1 MQVSDLR
8 HQAASAVTTA
18 AITPRGKLLSEFTH
32 RAPCC
37 WSWEQTCDLRQGA
50 GVRKDFFVFSP
61 VRR

>member
-32 RAPCC
+32 RPPLLLELGA
-37 WSWEQTCDLRQGA
+37 DL
-50 GVRKDFFVFSP
+50 
-61 VRR
+61 

>member
-8 HQAASAVTTA
+8 HQAASVVTTA
-18 AITPRGKLLSEFTH
+18 AITPPWKTPGGVYTQDP
-32 RAPCC
+32 PCC

-61 VRR
+61 C